1 MAIKPK
7 KKLGVKQLAP
17 AFYYDKG
24 DLMVMAGS
32 LLHVI
37 VSSLHDLAAITWVG
51 AVLVNSLVVI
61 PTFRRAPED
70 ERVKRQ
76 LMMRVQKRMSF
87 LIPPS
92 IVVVVVTGVALA
104 RFSPAF
110 HDFFSFVNTYS
121 MILTAK
127 MFLTIL

>member
-1 MAIKPK
+1 
-7 KKLGVKQLAP
+7 
-17 AFYYDKG
+17 
-24 DLMVMAGS
+24 MVMAGS

-76 LMMRVQKRMSF
+76 LMMRVQKRMAF

-92 IVVVVVTGVALA
+92 IVVVVVTGVALT

-110 HDFFSFVNTYS
+110 HGFFSFVNTYS